1 MATSALSSTS
11 GGGTDSSGDSCH
23 YRSSSSPAPL
33 DLNRDEHGGSGAQ
46 HSMLLDHHGPSTS
59 VYGASR
65 RDDLM
70 DDDEDDE
77 DEEEDSSLPDV
88 GHHHHSSSQSHQHHH
103 HLLRRGGHEL
113 INGVS
118 HHAELVAAAGQHDSV
133 SRGVLPALDPDSI
146 WRPDIQTSIAGGH
159 QTCSWSKLDVG
170 LSNGTSSLTGTSTG
184 SATSRLTELMSAGLG
199 GGAGTASPSRG
210 SSGGSVSTGG
220 SSSSIGA
227 SGSSGTASGGKA
239 LRFTLEQVACL
250 CEALQQARNLDRL
263 ARFLWSLPP
272 GDLLRSD
279 EAVLRAQAAVA
290 FHRENYKELY
300 SILESHNFDSKYHN
314 ELQQMW
320 YKAHYREAEKIR
332 GRPLGAVDKYRLRR
346 KYPLPKTIWD
356 GEDTVYCFKE
366 KSRIALKEC
375 YKVNRYPTPDEKRTL
390 AQKTGLTLTQVSN
403 WFKNRRQRDHAPH
416 RRAGGASGRASG
428 GDSVPCTPRSS
439 PPLMAGMCMSVAAPH
454 QTALPAQR
462 LSPAL
467 PGHHLQDDLTTLAY
481 LQQQQQTQHQQQQHL
496 HHSQQA
502 GHHSSHHPHHQQQ
515 QQQPRSSALDD
526 MPAMSVKT
534 EPGLYPSPGLL
545 YSSCA
550 FDPMHHSLQPMVHQ
564 C

>member
-11 GGGTDSSGDSCH
+11 SGGTDSSGRQLPVPVLFVPCTARPEPGRPRRVVRCPALYAPGPSRRSSDV
-23 YRSSSSPAPL
+23 RSSSSP
-33 DLNRDEHGGSGAQ
+33 
-46 HSMLLDHHGPSTS
+46 HS
-59 VYGASR
+59 
-65 RDDLM
+65 
-70 DDDEDDE
+70 
-77 DEEEDSSLPDV
+77 
-88 GHHHHSSSQSHQHHH
+88 HHH
-103 HLLRRGGHEL
+103 HLLRRGGGHEL

-118 HHAELVAAAGQHDSV
+118 HHAELVAAGQHESV
-133 SRGVLPALDPDSI
+133 SRGTLPSLDPDSI
-146 WRPDIQTSIAGGH
+146 WRPDIQTSIGGGH
-159 QTCSWSKLDVG
+159 QTCSWTKLDVG

-184 SATSRLTELMSAGLG
+184 TSRLTELMSAAGLG
-199 GGAGTASPSRG
+199 GGIGTS
-210 SSGGSVSTGG
+210 
-220 SSSSIGA
+220 
-227 SGSSGTASGGKA
+227 
-239 LRFTLEQVACL
+239 FTLEQVACL

-300 SILESHNFDSKYHN
+300 GILESHNFDSKYHN

-390 AQKTGLTLTQVSN
+390 AHKTGLTLTQVSN

-416 RRAGGASGRASG
+416 RRA
-428 GDSVPCTPRSS
+428 
-439 PPLMAGMCMSVAAPH
+439 
-454 QTALPAQR
+454 
-462 LSPAL
+462 
-467 PGHHLQDDLTTLAY
+467 
-481 LQQQQQTQHQQQQHL
+481 
-496 HHSQQA
+496 
-502 GHHSSHHPHHQQQ
+502 
-515 QQQPRSSALDD
+515 
-526 MPAMSVKT
+526 
-534 EPGLYPSPGLL
+534 
-545 YSSCA
+545 
-550 FDPMHHSLQPMVHQ
+550 
-564 C
+564 

>member
-1 MATSALSSTS
+1 M
-11 GGGTDSSGDSCH
+11 D
-23 YRSSSSPAPL
+23 
-33 DLNRDEHGGSGAQ
+33 DE
-46 HSMLLDHHGPSTS
+46 
-59 VYGASR
+59 
-65 RDDLM
+65 
-70 DDDEDDE
+70 DDDEDE
-77 DEEEDSSLPDV
+77 DVSLAGI
-88 GHHHHSSSQSHQHHH
+88 GHHHLSSPRSHHH
-103 HLLRRGGHEL
+103 HLLRRAGGHEL

-118 HHAELVAAAGQHDSV
+118 HYAELVAAGHHESV
-133 SRGVLPALDPDSI
+133 SRGTLPPLDPDSI
-146 WRPDIQTSIAGGH
+146 WRPDLQTSFGGGH
-159 QTCSWSKLDVG
+159 QTSWTRLDLG
-170 LSNGTSSLTGTSTG
+170 LSNGTSSLTSAG
-184 SATSRLTELMSAGLG
+184 SSTSRLTELMSVGLSG
-199 GGAGTASPSRG
+199 GMSSSSRGG
-210 SSGGSVSTGG
+210 SSGGSVTTGG
-220 SSSSIGA
+220 SSSIGA
-227 SGSSGTASGGKA
+227 SSSTLGTGSKA
-239 LRFTLEQVACL
+239 CRYTLEQVACL

-272 GDLLRSD
+272 GDLLRTD
-279 EAVLRAQAAVA
+279 ETVLRAQAAVA

-300 SILESHNFDSKYHN
+300 GILESHNFDSKYHN

-390 AQKTGLTLTQVSN
+390 AHKTGLTLTQVSN

-416 RRAGGASGRASG
+416 RRASGASGRLSG

-439 PPLMAGMCMSVAAPH
+439 PPLMTGMCMGVAAPH
-454 QTALPAQR
+454 QTALPMQR

-467 PGHHLQDDLTTLAY
+467 PGHHFQDDLTTLAY
-481 LQQQQQTQHQQQQHL
+481 LQQQQQQTQQHHQQL
-496 HHSQQA
+496 HHSQPT
-502 GHHSSHHPHHQQQ
+502 GHQQS
-515 QQQPRSSALDD
+515 RSSALDD
-526 MPAMSVKT
+526 LPAMSVKT

-550 FDPMHHSLQPMVHQ
+550 FDPMQHSLPPMVHQ